1 MYGIDEYG
9 EKKQKNWQ
17 VVNCVKGDTNKSIK
31 NTPDSCLRL
40 SMEKLLNITGMVSTP
55 VVIRYVQK
63 NEGKD

>member
-9 EKKQKNWQ
+9 EKHWQ

-31 NTPDSCLRL
+31 NTPDSSLRL